1 MMYRNNFQHKKRGD
15 KAVVGI
21 AIALVGVLLL
31 LKKLHLFYFD
41 FSLTWPIVLI
51 VIGIL
56 TGIKHRFR
64 NPGAWI
70 LIAIGTFNLIPEFT
84 IHGESS
90 RQLVWPAV
98 IIFAGLFIALRP
110 RKNRF
115 CTTPNMNTVTSEESQ
130 LNIDVTFGGHKEI
143 VTSKEFRGG
152 NINATFGGCEINL
165 MQADSSVQP
174 IILDLKVSFSGVEI
188 IVPSHWDLQI
198 EIEPSFGSV
207 EDRRMIRTPN
217 AGEERKTLILRG
229 TCSFGS
235 IEIKSY

>member
-1 MMYRNNFQHKKRGD
+1 
-15 KAVVGI
+15 
-21 AIALVGVLLL
+21 
-31 LKKLHLFYFD
+31 
-41 FSLTWPIVLI
+41 
-51 VIGIL
+51 
-56 TGIKHRFR
+56 
-64 NPGAWI
+64 
-70 LIAIGTFNLIPEFT
+70 
-84 IHGESS
+84 
-90 RQLVWPAV
+90 
-98 IIFAGLFIALRP
+98 
-110 RKNRF
+110 
-115 CTTPNMNTVTSEESQ
+115 MNTVTSEESQ